1 MNELI
6 KLIFKSYNFA
16 CKWNE
21 ENIEFYKNTDSDMV
35 SYFFV
40 SYIDGTGVNENA
52 EYLLEKLKSLEKQ
65 YINDG
70 DKVPIK
76 RIIQSLFDNERE
88 AAQIDKNTSAVFPI
102 KLKNLD
108 SLDKYKNLIY
118 TVEESPYHF
127 RRFVIP
133 YTDCQVDELM
143 KIICDNKEKEISEV
157 LSDIANDEEAYYDL
171 ASYKNLNNV
180 YELVIR
186 LFSKIPFLRYSFKA
200 EQKPMT
206 IEERIELEMQSSLKI
221 YHDSVKRGV
230 EDINELLELSDYVP
244 DDEQLEEEIN
254 VKLRGVKNVNAI

>member
-1 MNELI
+1 
-6 KLIFKSYNFA
+6 
-16 CKWNE
+16 
-21 ENIEFYKNTDSDMV
+21 
-35 SYFFV
+35 
-40 SYIDGTGVNENA
+40 
-52 EYLLEKLKSLEKQ
+52 
-65 YINDG
+65 
-70 DKVPIK
+70 
-76 RIIQSLFDNERE
+76 
-88 AAQIDKNTSAVFPI
+88 
-102 KLKNLD
+102 
-108 SLDKYKNLIY
+108 
-118 TVEESPYHF
+118 
-127 RRFVIP
+127 
-133 YTDCQVDELM
+133 M